1 MPISTSKRN
10 LPPSRFD
17 FTAVTHP
24 FTYFLISLNVFLVW
38 ISSNLVNPSRPPLA
52 SSRPLSPPLASSCL
66 LSPPSSIMWA
76 GMIPLINYTGVN
88 AWFWLWSFISLLVLV
103 LNTLWPIFIAPCF
116 NTFTPLE
123 DGPVRAGIQ
132 KLVKDTGLNC
142 KKVFMVDGS
151 KQSSHSNAYV
161 AVRRELERRGE
172 KERHSLCVCC
182 VWLCDCVM
190 CAVC

>member
-123 DGPVRAGIQ
+123 DGPVRAGIE
-132 KLVKDTGLNC
+132 KLVKEPG
-142 KKVFMVDGS
+142 
-151 KQSSHSNAYV
+151 
-161 AVRRELERRGE
+161 
-172 KERHSLCVCC
+172 
-182 VWLCDCVM
+182 
-190 CAVC
+190 